1 MRDLLKEIKILI
13 FDLDGV
19 LSDGRITY
27 SESGDEQKSFHARDG
42 SAIKEALAQGL
53 KIAVISDR
61 TSQAAARWLGELSD
75 AKLYWETK
83 DKLGAYEQ
91 VKQTHSVVDADCAYM
106 GDDISDLPMLE
117 AAAFSATPIDGHEYL
132 RSRVAYISGYEG
144 GKGCV
149 RELIEMVLAEQGKWK
164 YFVET

>member
-19 LSDGRITY
+19 LTDGRITY
-27 SESGDEQKSFHARDG
+27 SESGDELKSFHARDG
-42 SAIKEALAQGL
+42 FAIKEALVRGL
-53 KIAVISDR
+53 KIAVVSTR
-61 TSQAAARWLGELSD
+61 PSKAAARWLGELSD
-75 AKLYWETK
+75 VELHLGVK
-83 DKLGAYEQ
+83 DKFETYGQ
-91 VKQTHSVVDADCAYM
+91 VKLSHGLTDAECAYM
-106 GDDISDLPMLE
+106 GDDISDLPALE
-117 AAAFSATPIDGHEYL
+117 AAGFSATPIDGHEYL